1 MWAFITD
8 SFRSVVSTQRELE
21 FLIGVYPYATWK
33 KVSDVAEAKRF
44 WAQNEQKY
52 FSTDAIFLGTKD
64 KVGYIRIEYF
74 IANNNIYANID
85 TRHFGF
91 IKLKNVP
98 KNVIQEASYDMLRLK
113 IQNIVLDDAI
123 ISHHC
128 IAILNI
134 MQLFGPYLNMEIMV
148 PDISVYLALTKY
160 TGTNYNIKKMRT
172 KLDGHLGKIYWT
184 IKGENYD

>member
-8 SFRSVVSTQRELE
+8 SFKSVVQTQRELE
-21 FLIGVYPYATWK
+21 FLIGVYPYANWK
-33 KVSDVAEAKRF
+33 KVLNITDAKRF
-44 WAQNEQKY
+44 WAQYERKY
-52 FSTDAIFLGTKD
+52 FSTDAIFLGSKD
-64 KVGYIRIEYF
+64 KVGYIKIEYF
-74 IANNNIYANID
+74 IADNNIYANVI
-85 TRHFGF
+85 TSHFGF
-91 IKLKNVP
+91 IKLKNIP

-113 IQNIVLDDAI
+113 IQNVVLNDAI

-134 MQLFGPYLNMEIMV
+134 IQLFGPYLNMEIVV

-160 TGTNYNIKKMRT
+160 TGANYNIKKL
-172 KLDGHLGKIYWT
+172 KNELDSRLGKIYWT